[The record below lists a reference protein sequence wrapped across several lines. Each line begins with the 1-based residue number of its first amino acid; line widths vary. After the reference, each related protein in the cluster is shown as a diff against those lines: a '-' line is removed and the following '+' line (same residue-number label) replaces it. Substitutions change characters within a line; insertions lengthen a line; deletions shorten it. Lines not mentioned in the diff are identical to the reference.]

1 MMQVI
6 GIDTNALLEYFLAR
20 ANKSKIESVIKKCIN
35 NEVMI
40 YVALPVF
47 LELEWVL
54 RSYYKINKK
63 EVINI
68 LQSLFEM
75 NKLITDD
82 KPLLLMSIELF
93 EKDNS
98 MSFTDCVIFNLNRKN
113 HVSKLLTFDK
123 KFEKKFVVE

>member
-1 MMQVI
+1 METI
-6 GIDTNALLEYFLAR
+6 GLDTNTLLEYFLAR
-20 ANKSKIESVIKKCIN
+20 ENKSKIENVIKKCIN
-35 NEVMI
+35 NEVII
-40 YVALPVF
+40 YIALPVF

-82 KPLLLMSIELF
+82 KDLLLLSIELF
-93 EKDNS
+93 GKDNS
-98 MSFTDCVIFNLNRKN
+98 LSFTDCVIFNLNRKN
-113 HVSKLLTFDK
+113 HVSKLFTFDK
-123 KFEKKFVVE
+123 KFDKKFLIN